1 MYIFFIRHFND
12 IDHMSP
18 VVWRMHQAHYLVAVY
33 CMNPEYDIRA
43 DYRLN
48 FLNDCGIKVD
58 YIYGEYDQGLGLL
71 YRILRFLFI
80 KLNAFNRSSL
90 STGVAESYRVRYM
103 VSKLTQKICKRLYRF
118 VQKKYYDV
126 NWARNF
132 IKMTNAKVLCFDWI
146 ETYKFVVDPLPLAAK
161 EYSIPA
167 ISLPH
172 GVFLYTN
179 MDIKIG
185 ATQEM
190 RFEKFHRFDR
200 TVVQNPLR
208 KEVIARSG
216 VPSDQLVVL
225 GSARYCDEWMD
236 QNKKIIPRKMPAK
249 TDANKKLKVV
259 LMTTRPRYR
268 INVDRMIKTFDM
280 LSNIDGLEV
289 VIKPHTRTGGE
300 AYMYKNAN
308 LSEVSDLSSVELCE
322 WADVILVIASSI
334 IIEALKQRK
343 PALYLKYLHENTME
357 YEEFKACWIINSDE
371 ELKNALSSL
380 HNNPS
385 AVPYNEEDVN
395 RWLSEIIFGGRAKRD
410 VLNDYQKFILN
421 CSMN

>member
-1 MYIFFIRHFND
+1 MYLFFIRHFND

-18 VVWRMHQAHYLVAVY
+18 VAWRMHQDHYLVAVY
-33 CMNPEYDIRA
+33 CMNPEYDIKA

-48 FLNDCGIKVD
+48 FLKDCGIKVD
-58 YIYGEYDQGLGLL
+58 YIYGETDQELGLL

-80 KLNAFNRSSL
+80 KLYAFNRSSF
-90 STGVAESYRVRYM
+90 SHGVAESYSVR
-103 VSKLTQKICKRLYRF
+103 SIFSRRTKKISRRLYGF

-126 NWARNF
+126 NWAGNF
-132 IKMTNAKVLCFDWI
+132 IKKTNAKVLCFDWT
-146 ETYKFVVDPLPLAAK
+146 EPYKFVVDPLLLAAK
-161 EYSIPA
+161 QCSIPA

-179 MDIKIG
+179 KDIKIG

-190 RFEKFHRFDR
+190 RFEKFKRFDY

-216 VPSDQLVVL
+216 VPRNQLVVL
-225 GSARYCDEWMD
+225 GSARYCDEWMNL
-236 QNKKIIPRKMPAK
+236 NKKIIPRKLPAI
-249 TDANKKLKVV
+249 TDTNKKLKVV
-259 LMTTRPRYR
+259 LMTTRPKYR
-268 INVDRMIKTFDM
+268 INVDRMLKTFDM
-280 LSNIDGLEV
+280 LSKMDGLEV
-289 VIKPHTRTGGE
+289 VIKPHTRTGRE
-300 AYMYKNAN
+300 TYMYKNAN

-371 ELKNALSSL
+371 ELNSALSSL
-380 HNNPS
+380 RDNPS
-385 AVPYNEEDVN
+385 DVPYNEENVN
-395 RWLSEIIFGGRAKRD
+395 RWLSEIIFGGQEKRD
-410 VLNDYQKFILN
+410 ALNDYQKFIVS

>member
-18 VVWRMHQAHYLVAVY
+18 VVWRMHQEHYPVAVY
-33 CMNPEYDIRA
+33 CMNQEYDIRS

-48 FLNDCGIKVD
+48 FLKKCGIKVN
-58 YIYGEYDQGLGLL
+58 YIYSEYDQGLGLP

-80 KLNAFNRSSL
+80 QLNAFNRSSL
-90 STGVAESYRVRYM
+90 FTEGGKSNIIRSS
-103 VSKLTQKICKRLYRF
+103 VSKLTRKIEKRLYRY
-118 VQKKYYDV
+118 VQKRYYGL

-146 ETYKFVVDPLPLAAK
+146 ETYKFVVDPLLLAAQ

-179 MDIKIG
+179 EDIKIG

-200 TVVQNPLR
+200 TAVQNPLR

-216 VPSDQLVVL
+216 VPRDQLVVL
-225 GSARYCDEWMD
+225 GSARYCDEWMG
-236 QNKKIIPRKMPAK
+236 QNKKIIPRKMPSK
-249 TDANKKLKVV
+249 IGTNKKVKVV

-268 INVDRMIKTFDM
+268 INVDRMIKTFDV
-280 LSNIDGLEV
+280 LSKIDGLEV

-322 WADVILVIASSI
+322 WADVIMVIASSI

-357 YEEFKACWIINSDE
+357 YEEFKACWIINSEE
-371 ELKNALSSL
+371 ELIDALATL
-380 HNNPS
+380 QNNPGT
-385 AVPYNEEDVN
+385 VPYKEDDVN
-395 RWLSEIIFGGRAKRD
+395 RWLSEIIFGGRANRD
-410 VLNDYQKFILN
+410 VLNDYQNFILN
-421 CSMN
+421 CSKN

>member
-18 VVWRMHQAHYLVAVY
+18 VVWRMHQEHYLVAVY
-33 CMNPEYDIRA
+33 CMNTDYDIRA

-48 FLNDCGIKVD
+48 FLKDCGIKVD

-71 YRILRFLFI
+71 YRILRSLFI

-90 STGVAESYRVRYM
+90 SSGIAESSSAGAM
-103 VSKLTQKICKRLYRF
+103 VSKLMQKICKRLYRF
-118 VQKKYYDV
+118 IQKKYYDV

-146 ETYKFVVDPLPLAAK
+146 ETYKFVVDSLLLAAK

-167 ISLPH
+167 VSLPH

-179 MDIKIG
+179 EDIKIG

-216 VPSDQLVVL
+216 VPRDQLVVL
-225 GSARYCDEWMD
+225 GSARYCDEWMN
-236 QNKKIIPRKMPAK
+236 QNKKIIPRKMPTK

-280 LSNIDGLEV
+280 LSKMDGLEV

-300 AYMYKNAN
+300 AYMYQNAN

-357 YEEFKACWIINSDE
+357 YEKFKACWIINSDE
-371 ELKNALSSL
+371 ELNNALAALCDNLST
-380 HNNPS
+380 
-385 AVPYNEEDVN
+385 VPYNEEDVN
-395 RWLSEIIFGGRAKRD
+395 RWLSEIIFGGRKKRD
-410 VLNDYQKFILN
+410 VLNDYQKFIVN
-421 CSMN
+421 CRTN